1 MPKMNLRTADG
12 RQYVINTDEEEKSG
26 RMKDVW
32 FCDDKVNVAAFFK
45 KPLTARDLVRLKKI
59 TGVYR
64 DSILRGNEPYYGSVF
79 GLPFASDE
87 AKHPRLGVDTQFV
100 VLPRYPKAF
109 FFKKG
114 SRPESPSKLKD
125 KEKKGRW
132 FASAKHRRKVLHPDE
147 LGTWESHL
155 RCCLEMCRAI
165 AKMHQAG
172 VAHSDLS
179 YNNVL
184 IDPVSGTACV
194 IDCDM
199 LVVVGMFPPDVAG
212 TPDFIAPEVYKS
224 QHFPLG
230 DPSRVLPSQKTDLH
244 ALAVL
249 IYQYLLY
256 RHPLRGRLQGTLSPG
271 DAGNDEK
278 MLMGSEALF
287 IEHPTDP
294 RNRVNAKSPDN
305 AEFLPYCDTDKI
317 PMSVCGEP
325 LTKLFLKAFV
335 EGLHDPNKRPSA
347 TDWIRGIEQT
357 LAMVVPCN
365 NKQCQQKTFAYFGK
379 YQCPF
384 CGTTSYSYPQ
394 GTFYSPTGMGD
405 SRTYA
410 PDGASIT
417 VVHDRTLGSWHESKI
432 GYENMSA
439 KDSERPIKGRFIR
452 TQTGWAFENIGFE
465 NLIERGAKKPIP
477 PGEKVE
483 VVNNM
488 QLQLNTDGRILL
500 IRIP

>member
-1 MPKMNLRTADG
+1 MPKMTLRTADG
-12 RQYVINTDEEEKSG
+12 RQYVINTDHEEKSG

-32 FCDDKVNVAAFFK
+32 FCEDKVNVAAFYK
-45 KPLTARDLVRLKKI
+45 TKLTSKDQQRLRRI

-64 DSILRGNEPYYGSVF
+64 DSILRGNEPYYGEVF
-79 GLPFASDE
+79 SLPFASGE
-87 AKHPRLGVDTQFV
+87 ARHPRNGNDTHFI
-100 VLPRYPKAF
+100 VLPRYPQEF
-109 FFKKG
+109 FFKIGSKTGIPKIKG
-114 SRPESPSKLKD
+114 AD
-125 KEKKGRW
+125 KKGRW
-132 FASAKHRRKVLHPDE
+132 FASSKLRRKFLHPDE
-147 LGTWESHL
+147 LGTWENHL

-184 IDPVSGTACV
+184 IDPVTGAACV

-199 LVVVGMFPPDVAG
+199 LVVDGMFPADVVG
-212 TPDFIAPEVYKS
+212 TPDFIAPEVYKT
-224 QHFPLG
+224 QHIPMG
-230 DPSRVLPSQKTDLH
+230 NPGRVLPSQRTDLH

-256 RHPLRGRLQGTLSPG
+256 RHPLRGRLAGTLNPG
-271 DAGNDEK
+271 DAGNDEVR
-278 MLMGSEALF
+278 LMGADALF
-287 IEHPTDP
+287 VEHPTDT
-294 RNRVNAKSPDN
+294 RNRINAKSQDN
-305 AEFLPYCDTDKI
+305 TEYLPYCDTDMI

-325 LTKLFLKAFV
+325 MMKLFLRAFV

-347 TDWIRGIEQT
+347 MDWIRGIEQT

-394 GTFYSPTGMGD
+394 GTFYSPVGTGD
-405 SRTYA
+405 ARKYE

-417 VVHDRTLGSWHESKI
+417 VVHNRTLGNWHESKI
-432 GYENMSA
+432 GFENMSV
-439 KDSERPIKGRFIR
+439 SEATRPIKGRFIR
-452 TQTGWAFENIGFE
+452 TQTGWTFENIGFE
-465 NLIERGAKKPIP
+465 TMIERGAKKPIAL
-477 PGEKVE
+477 GEKVE
-483 VVNNM
+483 VVSNM

-500 IRIP
+500 IRIPS

>member
-12 RQYVINTDEEEKSG
+12 RQYAINTDEEEKSG

-79 GLPFASDE
+79 GLPFANGE

-132 FASAKHRRKVLHPDE
+132 FASARHRRKVLHPDE

-212 TPDFIAPEVYKS
+212 TPDFFAPEVYKT
-224 QHFPLG
+224 QHLPLG
-230 DPSRVLPSQKTDLH
+230 DPGRVLPSQKTDLH

-278 MLMGSEALF
+278 MLMGSDALF

-294 RNRVNAKSPDN
+294 RNRVNAKSPEN

-325 LTKLFLKAFV
+325 LTKLFLRAFV

-410 PDGASIT
+410 PDGAGIT

>member
-1 MPKMNLRTADG
+1 MNLRTADG

-79 GLPFASDE
+79 GLPFASGE

>member
-1 MPKMNLRTADG
+1 MNLRTADG

-79 GLPFASDE
+79 GLPFASGE

-500 IRIP
+500 IRIT